1 MGIHSIRFKITLLL
15 VAIVASLIVLLLV
28 INVAFAEK
36 FYISGKQETMSE
48 TYDKIN
54 EIMLQ
59 YDDGDISKS
68 TMMAELDGYV
78 SGNAMTALVVD
89 SSWSTVYVSN
99 SSGDD
104 RLLQR
109 LMLSILTGGLENVTD
124 SSSENA
130 TEAESQSEDNT
141 ENKSGSNSEAG
152 DAGSSDQGDKNN
164 SDAGSKN
171 EPPEKEDQ
179 SSGDGGYKLNYD
191 KFDSE
196 TSEVLQENSN
206 YTIQKIYDSVMADYY
221 LELWG
226 TLDNGDSIIVRLPIQ
241 SIKDNIEISNTL
253 IRYVGLSVL
262 AIGVIAVFI
271 FSAYISKPIKQL
283 AHISE
288 RMSELDFNVRYTG
301 KDKGEVG
308 LLGHSMNN
316 MSAKLEDNIS
326 RLKSA
331 NLELKRDIDKKEQ
344 IEKMRTDF
352 LSNVSHELKTPIAL
366 IQGYAEGLKDGI
378 ADDKESRDFYLDVIT
393 DEANKMSVMVKRLLT
408 LNQLEFGD
416 DELVMERFN
425 INDLLQSVVNAN
437 SLRAKQNDIKII
449 YESSDIN
456 IDVWGDEYKIEE
468 VVTNYITN
476 AINHCANEKEIR
488 VKLERPDDKN
498 VRVSVFNTGNP
509 IPAEDIDRIWEK
521 FYKVDKARTREYG
534 GNGIGLSI
542 VKAIMT
548 SMGKGYGARNVS
560 NGVEFWFDLD
570 CDVK

>member
-109 LMLSILTGGLENVTD
+109 LMLSILTGGLENATD

-141 ENKSGSNSEAG
+141 ENKSGSSN
-152 DAGSSDQGDKNN
+152 
-164 SDAGSKN
+164 KN
-171 EPPEKEDQ
+171 EPPAKDVQ
-179 SSGDGGYKLNYD
+179 SSGEGGYKLNYD

-253 IRYVGLSVL
+253 IRYVGLTVL
-262 AIGVIAVFI
+262 VIGVIAVFI

-288 RMSELDFNVRYTG
+288 RMAELDFDVRYTG

-570 CDVK
+570 CDAK

>member
-15 VAIVASLIVLLLV
+15 IAIVASLIVLLLV

-48 TYDKIN
+48 TYEKIN
-54 EIMLQ
+54 EIMNE
-59 YDDGDISKS
+59 YDAGNISKS
-68 TMMAELDGYV
+68 TMMAELDSYV

-89 SSWSTVYVSN
+89 SSWTTVYVSN

-109 LMLSILTGGLENVTD
+109 LMLSILTGGLENATSSESNSQSNNEDQTD
-124 SSSENA
+124 SDNSS
-130 TEAESQSEDNT
+130 
-141 ENKSGSNSEAG
+141 
-152 DAGSSDQGDKNN
+152 
-164 SDAGSKN
+164 
-171 EPPEKEDQ
+171 EDQ
-179 SSGDGGYKLNYD
+179 SEQDGETNNPSSGSDTAPPEMSNQANSKSDGYKLNYD
-191 KFDSE
+191 KFASE
-196 TSEVLQENSN
+196 TSEVLKTTDN
-206 YTIQKIYDSVMADYY
+206 YTIQHIYDSIMSDYY

-226 TLDNGDSIIVRLPIQ
+226 TLENGDSIIIRLPIQ

-253 IRYVGLSVL
+253 IRYVGITVL
-262 AIGVIAVFI
+262 AIGLVAVFI

-283 AHISE
+283 ANIAE
-288 RMSELDFNVRYTG
+288 RMSELDFNVKYEG

-344 IEKMRTDF
+344 IEKMRTEF

-378 ADDKESRDFYLDVIT
+378 ADDKESRDYYLDVIT
-393 DEANKMSVMVKRLLT
+393 DEASKMSIMVKRLLT

-416 DELVMERFN
+416 DELVMDRFS
-425 INDLLQSVVNAN
+425 INELVSSVVNAN
-437 SLRAKQNDIKII
+437 SLRAKQKDINIF
-449 YESSDIN
+449 YESSDNN

-468 VVTNYITN
+468 VITNYITN
-476 AINHCANEKEIR
+476 AINHCNNEKEIR
-488 VKLERPDDKN
+488 VKVEKLDDKN
-498 VRVSVFNTGNP
+498 VRVTVFNTGNP
-509 IPAEDIDRIWEK
+509 IPDEDIDRIWEK

-570 CDVK
+570 CDTNSNS

>member
-109 LMLSILTGGLENVTD
+109 LMLSILTGGLENATD
-124 SSSENA
+124 SSSDNA

-141 ENKSGSNSEAG
+141 ENKSGSSN
-152 DAGSSDQGDKNN
+152 
-164 SDAGSKN
+164 KN
-171 EPPEKEDQ
+171 EPPAKDVQ
-179 SSGDGGYKLNYD
+179 SSGEGGYKLNYD

-253 IRYVGLSVL
+253 IRYVGLTVL
-262 AIGVIAVFI
+262 VIGVIAVFI

-288 RMSELDFNVRYTG
+288 RMAELDFDVRYTG

>member
-109 LMLSILTGGLENVTD
+109 LMLSILTGGLENATD

-130 TEAESQSEDNT
+130 TEAENQSEDNT
-141 ENKSGSNSEAG
+141 ENKSGSSN
-152 DAGSSDQGDKNN
+152 
-164 SDAGSKN
+164 KN
-171 EPPEKEDQ
+171 EPPAKDVQ
-179 SSGDGGYKLNYD
+179 SSGEGGYKLNYD

-253 IRYVGLSVL
+253 IRYVGLTVL
-262 AIGVIAVFI
+262 VIGVIAVFI

-288 RMSELDFNVRYTG
+288 RMAELDFDVRYTG

-308 LLGHSMNN
+308 LLGQSMNN

-570 CDVK
+570 CDAK

>member
-109 LMLSILTGGLENVTD
+109 LMLSILTGGLENATD

-141 ENKSGSNSEAG
+141 ENKSGSSN
-152 DAGSSDQGDKNN
+152 
-164 SDAGSKN
+164 KN
-171 EPPEKEDQ
+171 EPPAKDVQ
-179 SSGDGGYKLNYD
+179 SSGEGGYKLNYD

-253 IRYVGLSVL
+253 IRYVGLTVL
-262 AIGVIAVFI
+262 VIGVIAVFI

-288 RMSELDFNVRYTG
+288 RMAELDFDVRYTG

>member
-15 VAIVASLIVLLLV
+15 IAIVASLIVLLLV

-48 TYDKIN
+48 TYEKIN
-54 EIMLQ
+54 EIMNE
-59 YDDGDISKS
+59 YDAGNISKS
-68 TMMAELDGYV
+68 TMMAELDSYV

-89 SSWSTVYVSN
+89 SSWTTVYVSN

-109 LMLSILTGGLENVTD
+109 LMLSILTGGLENATSSESNSQSNNEDQTD
-124 SSSENA
+124 SDNSSED
-130 TEAESQSEDNT
+130 QSEQDGETN
-141 ENKSGSNSEAG
+141 NPSSGSDTA
-152 DAGSSDQGDKNN
+152 
-164 SDAGSKN
+164 
-171 EPPEKEDQ
+171 PPEKNNQADSQ
-179 SSGDGGYKLNYD
+179 SDGYKLNYD
-191 KFDSE
+191 KFASE
-196 TSEVLQENSN
+196 TCEVLKTTDN
-206 YTIQKIYDSVMADYY
+206 YTIQHIYDSIMGDYY

-226 TLDNGDSIIVRLPIQ
+226 TLENGDSIIIRLPIQ

-253 IRYVGLSVL
+253 IRYVGITVL
-262 AIGVIAVFI
+262 AIGLVAVFI

-283 AHISE
+283 ANIAE
-288 RMSELDFNVRYTG
+288 RMSELDFNVKYEG

-308 LLGHSMNN
+308 LLGYSMNN

-378 ADDKESRDFYLDVIT
+378 ADDKESRDYYLDVIT
-393 DEANKMSVMVKRLLT
+393 DEASKMSIMVKRLLT

-416 DELVMERFN
+416 DELVMDRFS
-425 INDLLQSVVNAN
+425 INELVYSVVNAN
-437 SLRAKQNDIKII
+437 SLRAKQKDINIF
-449 YESSDIN
+449 YESSDNN

-468 VVTNYITN
+468 VITNYITN
-476 AINHCANEKEIR
+476 AINHCSNEKEIR
-488 VKLERPDDKN
+488 VKVEKLDDKN
-498 VRVSVFNTGNP
+498 VRVTVFNTGNP
-509 IPAEDIDRIWEK
+509 IPDEDIDRIWEK

-570 CDVK
+570 CDTNSNS

>member
-109 LMLSILTGGLENVTD
+109 LMLSILTGGLENATD

-141 ENKSGSNSEAG
+141 ENKSGSSN
-152 DAGSSDQGDKNN
+152 
-164 SDAGSKN
+164 KN
-171 EPPEKEDQ
+171 EPPAKDVQ
-179 SSGDGGYKLNYD
+179 SSGEGGYKLNYD

-253 IRYVGLSVL
+253 IRYVGLTVL
-262 AIGVIAVFI
+262 VIGVIAVFI

-288 RMSELDFNVRYTG
+288 RMAELDFDVRYTG

-548 SMGKGYGARNVS
+548 SMGKEYGARNVS

-570 CDVK
+570 CDAK

>member
-109 LMLSILTGGLENVTD
+109 LMLSILTGGLENATD

-130 TEAESQSEDNT
+130 TEAENQSEDNT
-141 ENKSGSNSEAG
+141 ENKSGSSN
-152 DAGSSDQGDKNN
+152 
-164 SDAGSKN
+164 KN
-171 EPPEKEDQ
+171 EPPAKDVQ
-179 SSGDGGYKLNYD
+179 SSGEGGYKLNYD

-253 IRYVGLSVL
+253 IRYVGLTVL
-262 AIGVIAVFI
+262 VIGVIAVFI

-288 RMSELDFNVRYTG
+288 RMAELDFDVRYTG

-308 LLGHSMNN
+308 LLGQSMNN

>member
-15 VAIVASLIVLLLV
+15 IAIVASLIVLLLV

-48 TYDKIN
+48 TYEKIN
-54 EIMLQ
+54 EIMNE
-59 YDDGDISKS
+59 YDAGNISKS
-68 TMMAELDGYV
+68 TMMAELDSYV

-89 SSWSTVYVSN
+89 SSWTTVYVSN

-109 LMLSILTGGLENVTD
+109 LMLSILTGGLENATSSESDSQSNNEDQTD
-124 SSSENA
+124 SDNSSED
-130 TEAESQSEDNT
+130 QSEQDGETN
-141 ENKSGSNSEAG
+141 NPSSGSDTA
-152 DAGSSDQGDKNN
+152 
-164 SDAGSKN
+164 
-171 EPPEKEDQ
+171 PPEKNNQADSQ
-179 SSGDGGYKLNYD
+179 SDGYKLNYD
-191 KFDSE
+191 KFASE
-196 TSEVLQENSN
+196 TCEVLKTTDN
-206 YTIQKIYDSVMADYY
+206 YTIQHIYDSIMGDYY

-226 TLDNGDSIIVRLPIQ
+226 TLENGDSIIIRLPIQ

-253 IRYVGLSVL
+253 IRYVGITVL
-262 AIGVIAVFI
+262 AIGLVAVFI

-283 AHISE
+283 ANIAE
-288 RMSELDFNVRYTG
+288 RMSELDFNVKYEG

-378 ADDKESRDFYLDVIT
+378 ADDKESRDYYLDVIT
-393 DEANKMSVMVKRLLT
+393 DEASKMSIMVKRLLT

-416 DELVMERFN
+416 DELVMDRFS
-425 INDLLQSVVNAN
+425 INELVSSVVNAN
-437 SLRAKQNDIKII
+437 SLRAKQKDINIF
-449 YESSDIN
+449 YESSDNN

-468 VVTNYITN
+468 VITNYITN
-476 AINHCANEKEIR
+476 AINHCSNEKEIR
-488 VKLERPDDKN
+488 VKVEKLDDKN
-498 VRVSVFNTGNP
+498 VRVTVFNTGNP
-509 IPAEDIDRIWEK
+509 IPDEDIDRIWEK

-570 CDVK
+570 CDTNSNS

>member
-109 LMLSILTGGLENVTD
+109 LMLSILTGGLENATD

-141 ENKSGSNSEAG
+141 ENKSGSSN
-152 DAGSSDQGDKNN
+152 
-164 SDAGSKN
+164 KN
-171 EPPEKEDQ
+171 EPPAKDVQ
-179 SSGDGGYKLNYD
+179 SSGEGGYKLNYD

-196 TSEVLQENSN
+196 TSVVLQENSN

-253 IRYVGLSVL
+253 IRYVGLTVL
-262 AIGVIAVFI
+262 VIGVIAVFI

-288 RMSELDFNVRYTG
+288 RMAELDFDVRYTG

-570 CDVK
+570 CDAK

>member
-15 VAIVASLIVLLLV
+15 IAIVASLIVLLLV

-48 TYDKIN
+48 TYEKIN
-54 EIMLQ
+54 EIMNE
-59 YDDGDISKS
+59 YDAGNISKS
-68 TMMAELDGYV
+68 TMMAELDSYV

-89 SSWSTVYVSN
+89 SSWTTVYVSN

-109 LMLSILTGGLENVTD
+109 LMLSILTGGLENATSSESNSQSNNEDQTD
-124 SSSENA
+124 SDNSSED
-130 TEAESQSEDNT
+130 QSEQDGETN
-141 ENKSGSNSEAG
+141 NPSSGSDTA
-152 DAGSSDQGDKNN
+152 
-164 SDAGSKN
+164 
-171 EPPEKEDQ
+171 PPEKNNQADSQ
-179 SSGDGGYKLNYD
+179 SDGYKLNYD
-191 KFDSE
+191 KFASE
-196 TSEVLQENSN
+196 TCEVLKTTDN
-206 YTIQKIYDSVMADYY
+206 YTIQHIYDSIMGDYY

-226 TLDNGDSIIVRLPIQ
+226 TLENGDSIIIRLPIQ

-253 IRYVGLSVL
+253 IRYVGITVL
-262 AIGVIAVFI
+262 AIGLVAVFI

-283 AHISE
+283 ANIAE
-288 RMSELDFNVRYTG
+288 RMSELDFNVKYEG

-378 ADDKESRDFYLDVIT
+378 ADDKESRDYYLDVIT
-393 DEANKMSVMVKRLLT
+393 DEASKMSIMVKRLLT

-416 DELVMERFN
+416 DELVMDRFS
-425 INDLLQSVVNAN
+425 INELVSSVVNAN
-437 SLRAKQNDIKII
+437 SLRAKQKDINIF
-449 YESSDIN
+449 YESSDNN

-468 VVTNYITN
+468 VITNYITN
-476 AINHCANEKEIR
+476 AINHCSNEKEIR
-488 VKLERPDDKN
+488 VKVEKLDDKN
-498 VRVSVFNTGNP
+498 VRVTVFNTGNP
-509 IPAEDIDRIWEK
+509 IPDEDIDRIWEK

-570 CDVK
+570 CDTNSNS

>member
-15 VAIVASLIVLLLV
+15 IAIVASLIVLLLV

-36 FYISGKQETMSE
+36 FYISGKQGTMSE
-48 TYDKIN
+48 TYEKIN
-54 EIMLQ
+54 EIMNE
-59 YDDGDISKS
+59 YDAGNISKS
-68 TMMAELDGYV
+68 TMMAELDSYV

-89 SSWSTVYVSN
+89 SSWTTVYVSN

-109 LMLSILTGGLENVTD
+109 LMLSILTGGLENATSSESNSQSNNEDQTD
-124 SSSENA
+124 SDNSSED
-130 TEAESQSEDNT
+130 QSEQDGETN
-141 ENKSGSNSEAG
+141 NPSSGSDTA
-152 DAGSSDQGDKNN
+152 
-164 SDAGSKN
+164 
-171 EPPEKEDQ
+171 PPEKNNQADSQ
-179 SSGDGGYKLNYD
+179 SDGYKLNYD
-191 KFDSE
+191 KFASE
-196 TSEVLQENSN
+196 TCEVLKTTDN
-206 YTIQKIYDSVMADYY
+206 YTIQHIYDSIMGDYY

-226 TLDNGDSIIVRLPIQ
+226 TLENGDSIIIRLPIQ

-253 IRYVGLSVL
+253 IRYVGITVL
-262 AIGVIAVFI
+262 AIGLVAVFI

-283 AHISE
+283 ANIAE
-288 RMSELDFNVRYTG
+288 RMSELDFNVKYEG

-378 ADDKESRDFYLDVIT
+378 ADDKESRDYYLDVIT
-393 DEANKMSVMVKRLLT
+393 DEASKMSIMVKRLLT

-416 DELVMERFN
+416 DELVMDRFS
-425 INDLLQSVVNAN
+425 INELVSSVVNAN
-437 SLRAKQNDIKII
+437 SLRAKQKDINIF
-449 YESSDIN
+449 YESSDNN

-468 VVTNYITN
+468 VITNYITN
-476 AINHCANEKEIR
+476 AINHCNNEKEIR
-488 VKLERPDDKN
+488 VKVEKLDDKN
-498 VRVSVFNTGNP
+498 VRVTVFNTGNP
-509 IPAEDIDRIWEK
+509 IPDEDIDRIWEK

-570 CDVK
+570 CDTNSNS

>member
-15 VAIVASLIVLLLV
+15 IAIVASLIVLLLV

-36 FYISGKQETMSE
+36 FYISGKQGTMSE
-48 TYDKIN
+48 TYEKIN
-54 EIMLQ
+54 EIMNE
-59 YDDGDISKS
+59 YDAGNISKS
-68 TMMAELDGYV
+68 TMMAELDSYV

-89 SSWSTVYVSN
+89 SSWTTVYVSN

-109 LMLSILTGGLENVTD
+109 LMLSILTGGLENATSSESNSQSNNEDQTD
-124 SSSENA
+124 SDNSSED
-130 TEAESQSEDNT
+130 QSEQDGETN
-141 ENKSGSNSEAG
+141 NPSSGSDTA
-152 DAGSSDQGDKNN
+152 
-164 SDAGSKN
+164 
-171 EPPEKEDQ
+171 PPEKNNQADSQ
-179 SSGDGGYKLNYD
+179 SDGYKLNYD
-191 KFDSE
+191 KFASE
-196 TSEVLQENSN
+196 TCEVLKTTDN
-206 YTIQKIYDSVMADYY
+206 YTIQHIYDSIMGDYY

-226 TLDNGDSIIVRLPIQ
+226 TLENGDSIIIRLPIQ

-253 IRYVGLSVL
+253 IRYVGITVL
-262 AIGVIAVFI
+262 AIGLVAVFI

-283 AHISE
+283 ANIAE
-288 RMSELDFNVRYTG
+288 RMSELDFNVKYEG

-378 ADDKESRDFYLDVIT
+378 ADDKESRDYYLDVIT
-393 DEANKMSVMVKRLLT
+393 DEASKMSIMVKRLLT

-416 DELVMERFN
+416 DELVMDRFS
-425 INDLLQSVVNAN
+425 INELVSSVVNAN
-437 SLRAKQNDIKII
+437 SLRAKQKDINIF
-449 YESSDIN
+449 YESSDNN

-468 VVTNYITN
+468 VITNYITN
-476 AINHCANEKEIR
+476 AINTK
-488 VKLERPDDKN
+488 
-498 VRVSVFNTGNP
+498 
-509 IPAEDIDRIWEK
+509 
-521 FYKVDKARTREYG
+521 
-534 GNGIGLSI
+534 SI
-542 VKAIMT
+542 H
-548 SMGKGYGARNVS
+548 Y
-560 NGVEFWFDLD
+560 
-570 CDVK
+570 

>member
-141 ENKSGSNSEAG
+141 ENKSDASN
-152 DAGSSDQGDKNN
+152 
-164 SDAGSKN
+164 KN
-171 EPPEKEDQ
+171 EPPAKDVQ
-179 SSGDGGYKLNYD
+179 SSGEGGYKLNYD

-253 IRYVGLSVL
+253 IRYVGLTVL
-262 AIGVIAVFI
+262 VIGVIAVFI

-288 RMSELDFNVRYTG
+288 RMAELDFDVRYTG

-308 LLGHSMNN
+308 LLGQSMNN

-570 CDVK
+570 CDAK